1 MSSCPGPHLWQN
13 FPPNQNAPQVGQTLT
28 MGREHSG
35 TPGVRKARPWQ
46 KGVAC
51 GTLAEMEAS
60 MKAFMKSAVSLSVI
74 FWLPACV
81 WKADFEALQ
90 EKQRGTLVELKAA
103 QDRNAALEAEK
114 AALQGNLERTQQE
127 LQKKIAGLE
136 ETLSE
141 KQRES
146 EDSLKKKEAELEE
159 ARRTGSEK
167 LAGLQAEY
175 DAARA
180 EAAKQISGAEQ
191 ELQQARGE
199 AEAAEKKVKE
209 MGQTYDSLVD
219 TLKEEIE
226 QKEVKISRLKGNL
239 QIDLVDKILFDS
251 GSAQV
256 NARGRK
262 VLQKVSNALKKI
274 GDRRVVVEGHTD
286 DQPIRGGP
294 TAERFPTNWELSS
307 ARAIAVVRLLDEF
320 GVPSDRLSGTGYGP
334 FRPVASNATAE
345 GRGQNRRIEIL
356 LEPLRPAEVAR

>member
-1 MSSCPGPHLWQN
+1 
-13 FPPNQNAPQVGQTLT
+13 
-28 MGREHSG
+28 
-35 TPGVRKARPWQ
+35 
-46 KGVAC
+46 
-51 GTLAEMEAS
+51 
-60 MKAFMKSAVSLSVI
+60 MKAFVKLAIPCLATLV
-74 FWLPACV
+74 LPACV

-90 EKQRGTLVELKAA
+90 EKQRATLAQLNAA
-103 QDRNAALEAEK
+103 QERNAALEAEK

-136 ETLSE
+136 EAVAA

-146 EDSLKKKEAELEE
+146 EESLKKKEAELEE

-175 DAARA
+175 DDARA

-191 ELQQARGE
+191 ELQRARTE

-209 MGQTYDSLVD
+209 MSQTYDSLLD

-251 GSAQV
+251 GSAEV
-256 NARGRK
+256 NPRGRK

-294 TAERFPTNWELSS
+294 TAERFPTNWELSA
-307 ARAIAVVRLLDEF
+307 ARAIAVVRLLEEF
-320 GVPSDRLSGTGYGP
+320 GVPAGRLSGAGYGP
-334 FRPVASNATAE
+334 FRPVASNATAD

-356 LEPLRPAEVAR
+356 LEPERPAEAGR